1 MFLGTLISKLPKHES
16 FAVIYTTT
24 PDKKRHHVD
33 TQVVQDV
40 YEMDDAFPSAAVHM
54 DLKRD
59 VGSLKAGAHSN
70 SSLPLFETYQY
81 FTPGQ

>member
-16 FAVIYTTT
+16 YAVIYTTT
-24 PDKKRHHVD
+24 PDKKGYRVNS
-33 TQVVQDV
+33 QAVQDV

-59 VGSLKAGAHSN
+59 IGSREAGSHSN